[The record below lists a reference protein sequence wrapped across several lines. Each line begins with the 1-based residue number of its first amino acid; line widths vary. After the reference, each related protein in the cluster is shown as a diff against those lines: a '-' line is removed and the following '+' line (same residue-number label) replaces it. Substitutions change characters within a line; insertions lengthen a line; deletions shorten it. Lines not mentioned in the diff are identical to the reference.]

1 MKNKKFA
8 ILWWATVL
16 ILLGLFGLCG
26 MFYIGNRPYLT
37 DPPQNSLNITL
48 NRNIQDEIDTSDLDS
63 LYTLAREIVDEWAPD
78 AYLYRI
84 SLTTPCA
91 DLSTPTS
98 IRFAF
103 LKTNYL
109 DIYTKQWNAFVDMDL
124 EKNEIQFWVDKE
136 ERDPPPPLQ
145 KRLDLSSLKI
155 GLPEARDFANQV
167 QNVSNECNKVD
178 MFFHN
183 YVWDISYVDD
193 PTFLVSER
201 YPGVKINALTGEVQ
215 WKSGRK

>member
-1 MKNKKFA
+1 
-8 ILWWATVL
+8 
-16 ILLGLFGLCG
+16 
-26 MFYIGNRPYLT
+26 
-37 DPPQNSLNITL
+37 
-48 NRNIQDEIDTSDLDS
+48 
-63 LYTLAREIVDEWAPD
+63 
-78 AYLYRI
+78 
-84 SLTTPCA
+84 
-91 DLSTPTS
+91 
-98 IRFAF
+98 
-103 LKTNYL
+103 
-109 DIYTKQWNAFVDMDL
+109 MDL